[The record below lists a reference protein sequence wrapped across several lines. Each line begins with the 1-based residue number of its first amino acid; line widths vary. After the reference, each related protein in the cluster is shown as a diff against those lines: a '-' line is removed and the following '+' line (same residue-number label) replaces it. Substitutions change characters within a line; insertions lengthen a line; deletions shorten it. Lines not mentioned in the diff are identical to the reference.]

1 MKKKK
6 KKDGIKRDKRAIVGA
21 GWRSF
26 MEEEEVS
33 HITRSKRPGRDE
45 FNVVRV
51 VGYIAVTLSL
61 V

>member
-1 MKKKK
+1 MKKKN
-6 KKDGIKRDKRAIVGA
+6 GIKRDKRAIVGA
-21 GWRSF
+21 GRSF

-51 VGYIAVTLSL
+51 VGYRAVTLSL